1 MDSLGV
7 TIDTSVFKDY
17 LNPEKNTNNHID
29 TLLAVLARKKYR
41 LCVDEAKRIEGEYE
55 AQLNPII
62 RNRDET
68 DFARQMLQFW
78 LVVNPK
84 TPLPLDMDDD
94 LMTQI
99 KRVILERKDSLERI
113 FVYVAIRGNTRLV
126 TNDAT
131 HILDRRRDLRKA
143 AKKVSADQVDFLHSV
158 DAADT
163 LGEWA

>member
-1 MDSLGV
+1 MDPFGV

-55 AQLNPII
+55 AQLGPII

-84 TPLPLDMDDD
+84 TLFPLDMGDE
-94 LMTQI
+94 LMEHL
-99 KRVILERKDSLERI
+99 KRIIV
-113 FVYVAIRGNTRLV
+113 
-126 TNDAT
+126 
-131 HILDRRRDLRKA
+131 
-143 AKKVSADQVDFLHSV
+143 
-158 DAADT
+158 
-163 LGEWA
+163 